1 MSITTIFWIV
11 CGIVWGVVIFGAL
24 GLAVFNR
31 IRNRD
36 KHGEQWSEQK

>member
-1 MSITTIFWIV
+1 MIFKTTWII
-11 CGIVWGVVIFGAL
+11 CGIIWAVVIFGAL

-36 KHGEQWSEQK
+36 KDH

>member
-1 MSITTIFWIV
+1 MGFAFKISCIV
-11 CGIVWGVVIFGAL
+11 CAVVWGVVIFGAI

-36 KHGEQWSEQK
+36 KHEGQ